1 MMVSVVI
8 GLKPTDIEPS
18 HTGLYHGSIYKADEF
33 PQFSE
38 SAPRVPLPPFYS
50 VVAVLVNGRKY
61 INRQFVFS
69 DSERVLYEQRYG
81 H

>member
-1 MMVSVVI
+1 VVVTVVI

-18 HTGLYHGSIYKADEF
+18 HTASYHGAIYKYGEF
-33 PQFSE
+33 PRFSYYGLRA
-38 SAPRVPLPPFYS
+38 SVSGDYG

-69 DSERVLYEQRYG
+69 DSERVLYE
-81 H
+81 